1 MSLFVQCA
9 CGEQLEAPEEYA
21 GKQALCPQCRQTVVF
36 PVPPPPLDL
45 EALDEN
51 RLTLEPLAQ
60 IEEAPP
66 PEVPRLELLDDDVEE
81 VGETYAITAEGA
93 AREAQVGTRTTEVVS
108 ALGELGNF
116 YLTQD
121 DAIVEFVV
129 LSPDHAMALAS
140 VEHSVSVLNVR
151 SGHIPLRFMQH
162 RSKVLCGCFTADGKL
177 ALTGDEA
184 GDVILWDVVTGKLI
198 HLFQLHKGA
207 IRHVASANECALAVS
222 CGADGTAR
230 LLNLKRGKQV
240 YFLREDGTQITC
252 ADFSRDDNLL
262 VIGTSDG
269 LVHLCETKELKPGQ
283 DLKNPPPGRIAAVR
297 FCQDGDCVV
306 AAGLQSGL
314 LVGRRATVTRW
325 QRRHGTAKPRYQYDV
340 ESTHKNVEAIAIA
353 PSGLSVVYGGAPQHE
368 TQIDRT
374 GGTVAAAL
382 LLTSMATGGETPLFV
397 PGSITTSH
405 TLFKVASV
413 ETGKTRHSWPGHMGR
428 RGLAMITCVNISN
441 DGTRGISGGTDGRV
455 QIWGLN
461 R

>member
-21 GKQALCPQCRQTVVF
+21 GKQALCPQCRQPVVF

-45 EALDEN
+45 EAPDEN

-60 IEEAPP
+60 VEETPP

-81 VGETYAITAEGA
+81 VGATYAITAEGA

-129 LSPDHAMALAS
+129 LSPDHAMALAG
-140 VEHSVSVLNVR
+140 VDNSVSVLNVR
-151 SGHIPLRFMQH
+151 SGHIPLRFTQH

-184 GDVILWDVVTGKLI
+184 GDVILWDVATGKLI

-207 IRHVASANECALAVS
+207 VRHVASANECALAVS

-240 YFLREDGTQITC
+240 YFLREDDAQITC

-269 LVHLCETKELKPGQ
+269 LVHLCETQELKPVHT
-283 DLKNPPPGRIAAVR
+283 LKDPPPGRIAAVR
-297 FCQDGDCVV
+297 FCQDGEFVV
-306 AAGLQSGL
+306 AAGLQTGL
-314 LVGRRATVTRW
+314 MLGRHATAARW
-325 QRRHGTAKPRYQYDV
+325 QRRHGTAKLRYRHEVQ
-340 ESTHKNVEAIAIA
+340 SALSNAEAIAIA
-353 PSGLSVVYGGAPQHE
+353 PSGGSVVYGGRPQHE
-368 TQIDRT
+368 TRYDEPGRT
-374 GGTVAAAL
+374 AAAAVL
-382 LLTSMATGGETPLFV
+382 LSSLATGVNMPLVV
-397 PGSITTSH
+397 PGSVTVSH

-413 ETGKTRHSWPGHMGR
+413 ETGHTRHSWPGHMGR
-428 RGLAMITCVNISN
+428 RGLATITCVNISN